1 MIAPR
6 SFPLVRG
13 AATLA
18 AVLVVLVAPKYA
30 AAQVPV
36 PTAEFAPYI
45 GVRQI
50 SNGLPGTPPPGA
62 YIGRRIAVDRTGAFG
77 GRIAVATNAYSFTAG
92 RIDLVNPVNGAQ
104 TPLGGS
110 DLRLPNAIAMP
121 YPAGSFADAV
131 YYFQQFDF
139 PGNPAASRK
148 VYALGP
154 GGSGFGN
161 VLSATGMDAGS
172 GLAFAPPTFGA
183 VYGGQLFGSDSGN
196 APGFNSGDGIRR
208 WDAAGNWTNEVMGP
222 IANNPDSYT
231 DVAFTGP
238 EFGPFSNRL
247 VALNTTGVGGENVL
261 MWTEAALVGHSEL
274 DAYNA
279 REVFASSASP
289 VYRAAYGAYGAKG
302 YLFAH
307 NQGTLFRYTPNGNR
321 VPFLTAAPG
330 FNDLEFGANRTL
342 YVADL
347 YSGLYEVKPSPT
359 VFASWIAQTRCP
371 LVSDLSDVVQS
382 WQVGGACPGAPL
394 LCKLVREGTCGRQ
407 CLTPDQQ
414 TTIINAIEAICA
426 NPC

>member
-1 MIAPR
+1 MIAPL
-6 SFPLVRG
+6 FPLIRG
-13 AATLA
+13 AAA
-18 AVLVVLVAPKYA
+18 IAVVLVVSVSPKYA

-50 SNGLPGTPPPGA
+50 TNGLPGTPPPGA

-77 GRIAVATNAYSFTAG
+77 GRIAVATNAYSFTSG
-92 RIDLVNPVNGAQ
+92 RIDLVNPISGAQ

-148 VYALGP
+148 VYGLPP

-172 GLAFAPPTFGA
+172 GLAFAPPTFGP
-183 VYGGQLFGSDSGN
+183 VFGGQLFGSDSGN

-238 EFGPFSNRL
+238 EFGAFANRL
-247 VALNTTGVGGENVL
+247 VAINTTGVAGENVL
-261 MWTEAALVGHSEL
+261 MWTEAALNGHSEL
-274 DAYNA
+274 DAYNS
-279 REVFASSASP
+279 REVFSVAAPP
-289 VYRAAYGAYGAKG
+289 VYRAAYGAYGATG

-307 NQGTLFRYTPNGNR
+307 DQLTLYRYNSSGGR
-321 VPFLTAAPG
+321 VPFLTAVPG

-359 VFASWIAQTRCP
+359 VFSSWIAQTRCP
-371 LVSDLSDVVQS
+371 MVSDMSDVIQT
-382 WQVGGACPGAPL
+382 WQVGGACPGAPM
-394 LCKLVREGTCGRQ
+394 LCKLVREPCGRE
-407 CLTPDQQ
+407 CLTAAQQ
-414 TTIINAIEAICA
+414 KTIINAIEAICA